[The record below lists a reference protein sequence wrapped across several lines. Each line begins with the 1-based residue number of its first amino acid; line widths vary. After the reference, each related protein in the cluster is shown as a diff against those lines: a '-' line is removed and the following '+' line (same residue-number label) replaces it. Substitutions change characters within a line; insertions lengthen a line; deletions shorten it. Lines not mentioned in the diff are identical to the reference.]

1 MAWPVLEIVLFVVI
15 GGRIGFWA
23 VLGIILATALLGGL
37 LISRQNMRAL
47 TQLRGGAAQLFAP
60 DLANGMMVMISG
72 ILLILPGF
80 VSDIM
85 GLALLIPFVRRG
97 IFRTILPQTP
107 HAHAPDDIIDAEYE
121 DVTHQSRH

>member
-47 TQLRGGAAQLFAP
+47 AQLRGGAAQLFAP

-97 IFRTILPQTP
+97 IFRTILPHT
-107 HAHAPDDIIDAEYE
+107 HAPDDIIDAEYE